1 MLRIKTYFKQEFGE
15 ISFGMSYLPTAQRL
29 SFSISKAANLKWQ
42 EVAEELDQFSESCFY
57 SDDQTCDDS
66 RGACD
71 HLRVHMAMTPV
82 YVCRKDT
89 CVWHPVAS
97 WMCVQVRENP
107 RMEEH
112 LITA

>member
-1 MLRIKTYFKQEFGE
+1 MSDCFFLFRQEFGE

-71 HLRVHMAMTPV
+71 RPP
-82 YVCRKDT
+82 T
-89 CVWHPVAS
+89 CVYDDDAS
-97 WMCVQVRENP
+97 VR
-107 RMEEH
+107 M
-112 LITA
+112 